1 MTNSKQFLKSSL
13 KRIFLELDNI
23 EIAYEFRL
31 SSNTHIVEVKPNSVY
46 TDCHKYIDKEI
57 ELEDAFSKKFPE
69 EELLFIT
76 ENSLTQIK
84 SPEFVFKFKM
94 KYDLSSLFTP
104 ISFKNSQAQN
114 TLISDFSYA
123 LAA

>member
-1 MTNSKQFLKSSL
+1 MTNSKVFLKSSL

-23 EIAYEFRL
+23 EVAYEFRL

-46 TDCHKYIDKEI
+46 TDCKKYINKEI
-57 ELEDAFSKKFPE
+57 ELEEAFNKNFPN

-84 SPEFVFKFKM
+84 TPEFIFKLKL
-94 KYDLSSLFTP
+94 KYDLASLITP
-104 ISFKNSQAQN
+104 IFLTNSQSKNAI
-114 TLISDFSYA
+114 TGKPSYA